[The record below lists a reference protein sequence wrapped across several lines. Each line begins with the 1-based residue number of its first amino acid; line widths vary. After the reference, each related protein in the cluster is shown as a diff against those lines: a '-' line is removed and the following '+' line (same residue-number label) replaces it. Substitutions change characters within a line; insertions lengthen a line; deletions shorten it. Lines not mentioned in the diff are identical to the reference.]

1 MVTRSTSCSKRLK
14 TGMKIPKKI
23 LSLLK
28 KEKVFLLATHLN
40 PDGDAIGSALA
51 LSSALESMGKVVHV
65 YNKDRVPEVYRFM
78 PGNKRFRTGLK
89 KSLSQKPVL
98 ILLDCNSP
106 ERAGLEKY
114 SFRISVVIDHHE
126 TERVFGDIRWVVPSA
141 AATGLMV
148 YYLIKAMG
156 VRVTGDM
163 ATNLY
168 TAVAVDTGTFR
179 YSNTSSEVLRASAEL
194 IEAGAKPAFISEY
207 LYEQWEENR
216 FDLLVRTLNNLE
228 IINNVAVMHITNDMF
243 EKTDTVPADT
253 ENFSNLPRMIKS
265 VKIAAVFRDM
275 GDGSWK
281 ASLRSK
287 GDVNV
292 AKIAELYGGGGHKNA
307 AGFRTRGSLKSV
319 KEKLLLAIKKCKC
332 AGE

>member
-1 MVTRSTSCSKRLK
+1 
-14 TGMKIPKKI
+14 MKIPREI
-23 LSLLK
+23 VSVLK
-28 KEKVFLLATHLN
+28 KEKVFLLATHIN

-51 LSSALESMGKVVHV
+51 LSSALESMGKEVHV
-65 YNKDRVPEVYRFM
+65 YNKDRVPEFYKFM
-78 PGNKRFRTGLK
+78 PGNKRFRSGLK
-89 KSLSQKPVL
+89 NSLSQRPVL

-114 SFRISVVIDHHE
+114 LFRMSVVIDHHE
-126 TERVFGDIRWVVPSA
+126 TERDFGDIRWVVPSA

-156 VRVTGDM
+156 VRVTSDM
-163 ATNLY
+163 AINLY

-194 IEAGAKPAFISEY
+194 IEAGANPAYVSEC

-216 FDLLVRTLNNLE
+216 FGLLVMTLNNLE
-228 IINNVAVMHITNDMF
+228 IKSNVAVMHITKNMF
-243 EKTDTVPADT
+243 EKTGTKPEDTD
-253 ENFSNLPRMIKS
+253 NFSNLPRMIKS
-265 VKIAAVFRDM
+265 VKIAALFRDM
-275 GDGSWK
+275 GNGFWK

-287 GDVNV
+287 GNVNV

-307 AGFRTRGSLKSV
+307 AGFKIKGSLKSA
-319 KEKLLLAIKKCKC
+319 KEKLLLAMKKSDSN
-332 AGE
+332 